1 MCYPLF
7 YYFTANTD
15 SDHLHEWYNRTV
27 VCHYSVHELVGQCSS
42 NIHHISRDCRHT
54 DDSNLHIIVHSQQHH
69 HAPILLVLECGQ
81 EEEGI
86 IGLWTQV
93 CCVAIVTTQVYTTSN
108 YSTIHTNCTCG
119 AGLQVLTT

>member
-54 DDSNLHIIVHSQQHH
+54 DDSNLHIIVRSQHH
-69 HAPILLVLECGQ
+69 HHVPILLVLECGQ